1 MDSYVNLTDNRTES
15 IASGTAQQIFT
26 IDLSDFGT
34 GQTVS
39 VELFILITSQGQT
52 STLYIRRSHTLV
64 TGDTQ
69 HGTNNTAENS
79 SWAYSQSTSGC
90 THSLTYE
97 YDQGASTIR
106 IKADNSFGA
115 TDSVNYLYSAVLN
128 YE

>member
-15 IASGTAQQIFT
+15 IPTGVGQQIFS
-26 IDLSDFGT
+26 IDLSDFGA

-39 VELFILITSQGQT
+39 IELFILIVSQGQT
-52 STLYIRRSHTLV
+52 SSLYTRISETLS
-64 TGDTQ
+64 TGDTPF
-69 HGTNNTAENS
+69 GTYDYGQNS
-79 SWAYSQSTSGC
+79 SWSYNQSTSGC

-115 TDSVNYLYSAVLN
+115 TDSVSYLYSAVLN
-128 YE
+128 YA

>member
-1 MDSYVNLTDNRTES
+1 MESYVNLTDNRTES
-15 IASGTAQQIFT
+15 IASGTAQQIFA

-34 GQTVS
+34 GQAVS
-39 VELFILITSQGQT
+39 IEMFVLIVSQGQT
-52 STLYIRRSHTLV
+52 SSLYIRQSQTLV
-64 TGDTQ
+64 TGDTIQ
-69 HGTNNTAENS
+69 GQDTGGDSKWYYN
-79 SWAYSQSTSGC
+79 QSITGC

-115 TDSVNYLYSAVLN
+115 TDSVSYQYNAVLN